1 MRITPFLEFDDIN
14 PGNPSANDTIIL
26 KVSLSLSDKSIEVLE
41 KHARY

>member
-26 KVSLSLSDKSIEVLE
+26 KVSLSDKSIEVLE